1 MLGSIFVLEI
11 KMQFVHK
18 LMFLKWY
25 YDKKKTFT
33 LDLETMF
40 TKHSPREILNL
51 NLEKTVYLTAIFRLN
66 GPPLLYQKGYNDVIY
81 SRALECIV

>member
-11 KMQFVHK
+11 KMQFVHE

-33 LDLETMF
+33 LDLATIF

-51 NLEKTVYLTAIFRLN
+51 NLEKTCLFI
-66 GPPLLYQKGYNDVIY
+66 
-81 SRALECIV
+81 